1 MIADSNFFRFRT
13 KNYFSYLLLQRYHA
27 TEMILRVTL
36 IKHCKQSLDSFLE
49 NNGRI
54 NMLFA
59 LIAFLNLW
67 LKNLKNACEAAHPWD
82 PQMQLLGFLIKQI
95 CKLWVKSF
103 KSLNFKFYPFYIS
116 SSTFIFSTSFPGYIS
131 KGRWGESTFSTIFYI
146 EKEKCPE
153 QVVV

>member
-67 LKNLKNACEAAHPWD
+67 LKNLKNAWEAAHPWYH
-82 PQMQLLGFLIKQI
+82 QMQLLGFLIKQI
-95 CKLWVKSF
+95 WKLWVKSF
-103 KSLNFKFYPFYIS
+103 QSLDFKFYPFYIL

-146 EKEKCPE
+146 EKEKCPK
-153 QVVV
+153 QVFV